1 MLGHSKLGYTF
12 SKSQLVSP
20 QWGSANQAGPAQ
32 SNLLHITE
40 EDEDQVVH
48 IKNELGKTDWVI
60 PAPDKGKPIHGIAFA
75 QGPECMWW
83 VMQKDGEVGCVP
95 QGDLVLG
102 EDSQ

>member
-1 MLGHSKLGYTF
+1 LKGRVNGLLKTALRPVGAGTF
-12 SKSQLVSP
+12 KHCNVYLTKAARLVNT
-20 QWGSANQAGPAQ
+20 QDSANRADPAQ

-75 QGPECMWW
+75 QGPKCI
-83 VMQKDGEVGCVP
+83 
-95 QGDLVLG
+95 
-102 EDSQ
+102 

>member
-1 MLGHSKLGYTF
+1 MQNMQGRPVG
-12 SKSQLVSP
+12 
-20 QWGSANQAGPAQ
+20 A
-32 SNLLHITE
+32 
-40 EDEDQVVH
+40 
-48 IKNELGKTDWVI
+48 I
-60 PAPDKGKPIHGIAFA
+60 PAFGKGKIIHEIAFA